1 MISVVLILLSLGSWY
16 VLTPAVQSYL
26 KLAEFTTEAD
36 EATVLGGGVVLI
48 DSLLTQHEVQKGQ
61 LTNYKHLLLKTDSRL
76 DTVQDSLEVERVA
89 REKVI
94 KELAATL
101 AGEYEKEIKDGL
113 VKIEQLENRRVKVSF
128 DEKITFETA
137 EGQLN
142 SRGKEVLSKAAPQ
155 MRDWL
160 SANDKLIRIEGH
172 TDRVPIRTDN
182 FPSNWEL
189 SAIRAASTVHY
200 LTEELNLPANQLEA
214 AGLGESFPAVV
225 TVPDRLDLAP
235 NRRIEIYFESFL
247 ARPEPDTLFFRT
259 AGL

>member
-1 MISVVLILLSLGSWY
+1 MPYVNMVFLIGVATIVLILVFLIIFLLFKIKNGVLASVISVVLILLSLGSWY

-182 FPSNWEL
+182 FSVEL
-189 SAIRAASTVHY
+189 GAFCNPGSQHGALS
-200 LTEELNLPANQLEA
+200 
-214 AGLGESFPAVV
+214 
-225 TVPDRLDLAP
+225 
-235 NRRIEIYFESFL
+235 NRRT
-247 ARPEPDTLFFRT
+247 EPSRKPT
-259 AGL
+259 